1 MTKRSQ
7 KSLFF
12 LIALL
17 GAFILGSI
25 PSLAAP
31 LRLATLAPKDT
42 SFDKTLRKMGQT
54 WRKETNGKASLIV
67 YAGGSQ
73 GSESE
78 LINKMR
84 INRLHAALLTGIGL
98 SDIDDGVAVFQK
110 VPLLYRNFD
119 ELEYVMNKLTPVLEK
134 RILDQGFVVLT
145 WIDSGWVRIFSKDPI
160 LTPDDMR
167 QSKLFTWSGDPQ
179 QTDLLKKM
187 GFRPIAIDSTEIVSS
202 LTTGLVDTVPM
213 PPFYALAS
221 QTYSSAP
228 FMLDFNYAPIVGAIV
243 ISKRMWERFS
253 EEEKAAMKAAAQE
266 AGREM
271 TASGRQE
278 SEESISVMAD
288 NFGLKASQL
297 DDKLREKWQLVS
309 IEAYG
314 HIRDNTVP
322 GEIWDQVIE
331 HLQEYRAGAN

>member
-1 MTKRSQ
+1 MRSQ
-7 KSLFF
+7 RDIF
-12 LIALL
+12 LTTVLL
-17 GAFILGSI
+17 GVILLGSLT
-25 PSLAAP
+25 SMAAP

-54 WRKETNGKASLIV
+54 WRQETNGKTSLIV

-78 LINKMR
+78 LIKKMR

-110 VPLLYRNFD
+110 VPLLYRNFE
-119 ELEYVMNKLTPVLEK
+119 ELEYVMGKLSPVLEK

-145 WIDSGWVRIFSKDPI
+145 WIDSGWVRIFSKNPL

-187 GFRPIAIDSTEIVSS
+187 GFRPIPIESTEIVSS

-228 FMLDFNYAPIVGAIV
+228 YMLDFNYTPIIGAIV

-253 EEEKAAMKAAAQE
+253 EEERAAMKAAAEE

-271 TASGRQE
+271 TVSGRKE

-288 NFGLKASQL
+288 SFGLKSNQL
-297 DDKLREKWQLVS
+297 NDNLREQWQSVS
-309 IEAYG
+309 TEAYG

-322 GEIWDQVIE
+322 GEIWDQAIE
-331 HLQEYRAGAN
+331 YLQEYRAGAN

>member
-1 MTKRSQ
+1 MRSQ
-7 KSLFF
+7 RDIF
-12 LIALL
+12 LTTVLL
-17 GAFILGSI
+17 GVILLGSLT
-25 PSLAAP
+25 SMAAP

-54 WRKETNGKASLIV
+54 WRQETNGKTSLIV

-78 LINKMR
+78 LIKKMR

-110 VPLLYRNFD
+110 VPLLYRNFE
-119 ELEYVMNKLTPVLEK
+119 ELEYVMGKLSPVLEK

-145 WIDSGWVRIFSKDPI
+145 WIDSGWVRIFSKNPL

-187 GFRPIAIDSTEIVSS
+187 GFRPIPIESTEIVSS

-228 FMLDFNYAPIVGAIV
+228 YMLDFNYAPIIGAIV

-253 EEEKAAMKAAAQE
+253 EEERAVMKAAAEE

-271 TASGRQE
+271 TVSGRKE

-288 NFGLKASQL
+288 SFGLKSNQL
-297 DDKLREKWQLVS
+297 NDNLREQWQSVS
-309 IEAYG
+309 TEAYG

-322 GEIWDQVIE
+322 GEIWEQAIE
-331 HLQEYRAGAN
+331 YLQEYRAGAN

>member
-1 MTKRSQ
+1 MRSQ
-7 KSLFF
+7 KYF
-12 LIALL
+12 LILFILL
-17 GAFILGSI
+17 GVLALS
-25 PSLAAP
+25 PSDSTAAP

-42 SFDKTLRKMGQT
+42 SFDKTLRKMGQVWKT
-54 WRKETNGKASLIV
+54 ETSGKASLIV

-78 LINKMR
+78 LIKKMR

-119 ELEYVMNKLTPVLEK
+119 ELEHVMGKLTPVLEK

-145 WIDSGWVRIFSKDPI
+145 WIDSGWVRIFSKNPL

-167 QSKLFTWSGDPQ
+167 QSKLFTWSGDTQ

-187 GFRPIAIDSTEIVSS
+187 GFRPIPIESTEIVSS

-221 QTYSSAP
+221 QSYSSAP
-228 FMLDFNYAPIVGAIV
+228 YMLDFNYAPIIGAIV
-243 ISKRMWERFS
+243 ISKRMWDRFS
-253 EEEKAAMKAAAQE
+253 EEEQAAMKAAAEE

-271 TASGRQE
+271 TLSGRKE
-278 SEESISVMAD
+278 SEESISVMAE
-288 NFGLKASQL
+288 NFGLKSNEL
-297 DDKLREKWQLVS
+297 DDSLREQWESVS
-309 IEAYG
+309 KEAYG

-322 GEIWDQVIE
+322 GEIWDQAIE
-331 HLQEYRAGAN
+331 FLEEYRAGSN

>member
-1 MTKRSQ
+1 MRS
-7 KSLFF
+7 KNSLF
-12 LIALL
+12 LLAALL
-17 GAFILGSI
+17 GTLLVGSMT
-25 PSLAAP
+25 SLAAP

-54 WRKETNGKASLIV
+54 WKKETNGKVSLIV

-78 LINKMR
+78 LIKKMR

-110 VPLLYRNFD
+110 VPLLYRSFE
-119 ELEYVMNKLTPVLEK
+119 ELEYVMGKLTPVLEK

-145 WIDSGWVRIFSKDPI
+145 WIDSGWVRIFSKNPL

-187 GFRPIAIDSTEIVSS
+187 GFRPIAIESTEIVSS

-221 QTYSSAP
+221 QTYSTAP
-228 FMLDFNYAPIVGAIV
+228 YMLDFNYAPIIGAIV
-243 ISKRMWERFS
+243 VSKRMWERFS
-253 EEEKAAMKAAAQE
+253 EEERAAMKAAAQE

-271 TASGRQE
+271 TVSGRQE
-278 SEESISVMAD
+278 SEESISVMTG
-288 NFGLKASQL
+288 NFGLKSNQL
-297 DDKLREKWQLVS
+297 DDSLRDQWQSVS
-309 IEAYG
+309 TEAYG

-322 GEIWDQVIE
+322 GEIWDQAIE
-331 HLQEYRAGAN
+331 HLEEYRAGVN

>member
-1 MTKRSQ
+1 MTMRSK
-7 KSLFF
+7 KSLF
-12 LIALL
+12 LLAALL
-17 GAFILGSI
+17 GTLLVGSI
-25 PSLAAP
+25 ASMAAP

-42 SFDKTLRKMGQT
+42 SFDKTLRKMGQV
-54 WRKETNGKASLIV
+54 WKKETSGKASLIV

-84 INRLHAALLTGIGL
+84 VNRLHAALLTGIGL

-119 ELEYVMNKLTPVLEK
+119 ELEHVMGKLTPVLEK

-145 WIDSGWVRIFSKDPI
+145 WIDSGWVRIFSKSPL

-167 QSKLFTWSGDPQ
+167 QSKLFTWSGDTQ

-187 GFRPIAIDSTEIVSS
+187 GFRPIPIESTEIVSS

-221 QTYSSAP
+221 QSYSSAP
-228 FMLDFNYAPIVGAIV
+228 YMLDFNYAPIIGAIV
-243 ISKRMWERFS
+243 ISKRMWDRFS
-253 EEEKAAMKAAAQE
+253 EEEQAAMKAAAE
-266 AGREM
+266 DAGREM
-271 TASGRQE
+271 TLSGRKE
-278 SEESISVMAD
+278 SEESISVMAE
-288 NFGLKASQL
+288 NFGLKSNEL
-297 DDKLREKWQLVS
+297 DDNLREQWESVS
-309 IEAYG
+309 KEAYG

-322 GEIWDQVIE
+322 GEIWDQAIE
-331 HLQEYRAGAN
+331 ILEEYRSGAK

>member
-1 MTKRSQ
+1 
-7 KSLFF
+7 
-12 LIALL
+12 
-17 GAFILGSI
+17 
-25 PSLAAP
+25 
-31 LRLATLAPKDT
+31 
-42 SFDKTLRKMGQT
+42 MGQT
-54 WRKETNGKASLIV
+54 WRKETIGKASLIV

-253 EEEKAAMKAAAQE
+253 EEEKAAMKAARPKEKKLADTKGTPAYAAKLERKRAAYQKKRLLAFAQ
-266 AGREM
+266 
-271 TASGRQE
+271 SPQ
-278 SEESISVMAD
+278 V
-288 NFGLKASQL
+288 K
-297 DDKLREKWQLVS
+297 QLV
-309 IEAYG
+309 
-314 HIRDNTVP
+314 
-322 GEIWDQVIE
+322 
-331 HLQEYRAGAN
+331 AGARKKGGLEV